1 MYYEQ
6 VRGLSKEK
14 FSISV
19 YDINSNQYIDISP
32 DFINFD
38 ESQDTFNIDL
48 YNLSRDAL
56 AFRILLEEECLVR
69 YTYLL
74 ENEEGNFNLIDCR
87 WEDD

>member
-1 MYYEQ
+1 VAPGSNLYYEQ

-38 ESQDTFNIDL
+38 ET
-48 YNLSRDAL
+48 
-56 AFRILLEEECLVR
+56 
-69 YTYLL
+69 
-74 ENEEGNFNLIDCR
+74 
-87 WEDD
+87 